1 MKKNSLF
8 RLFKYIGN
16 YKIYLIISLVCAL
29 VSNIL
34 TAFIPFIVGKA
45 IDRII
50 GQGRVDFPDLFKIII
65 ILAVVYGVSS
75 FFMWI
80 FTILANIISFRT
92 VRDIRNEAFDKIEKL
107 PLKYFDSN
115 AHGDIMS
122 RLTNDIDAIS
132 DGLFQG
138 ITQFYP
144 GIVTVI
150 CSIVLMFALSIKI
163 SLVILCMTPLCFVI
177 ASFITKRSNK
187 MFKEQQ
193 KTVGELNGYIEEIIG
208 NQKIVKVFGYEENS
222 QKKFNEINTRLY
234 KCGQQAQ
241 FYSSLTNPSTR
252 FVNNITYV
260 LVGVVG
266 GLLSVLNG
274 LSVGTI
280 SSFLTYST
288 QFSQPINN
296 ITSVATQLQAA
307 LASCERVFSIIDEV
321 QEVDDSKNTKEIIK
335 CNGNVDFQ
343 NVFFSY
349 VKEVPLIN
357 NFSADIKKGN
367 TIAIVGPTGAGKTTI
382 VNLLMRFYDIN
393 AGNIM
398 IDGTNIYEIKRN
410 NLRRLFGM
418 VLQDTWLFEGTIR
431 ENISYGKQEASQC
444 EIEKAAKEAYV
455 HNFIKRLPE
464 GYDTVITEAGS
475 NLSEGQKQL
484 LTIARVMLINPPMLI
499 LDEATSNID
508 TRTEAKIQSAFQVMM
523 NGKTS
528 FVIAHRLSTIRNA
541 DIILVMNNG
550 EIVERGN
557 HEELLNKGG
566 FYAKLYKSQF
576 ESRESY

>member
-16 YKIYLIISLVCAL
+16 YKIYLVISLVCAL
-29 VSNIL
+29 ISNVL
-34 TAFIPFIVGKA
+34 TAFIPFIVGKG

-50 GQGRVDFPDLFKIII
+50 GQGRVNFHDLFKIII

-80 FTILANIISFRT
+80 FTIVANIISFRT

-144 GIVTVI
+144 GIVTVV
-150 CSIVLMFALSIKI
+150 CSIVLMFSLSIKVT
-163 SLVILCMTPLCFVI
+163 LVILCMTPLCFVI

-193 KTVGELNGYIEEIIG
+193 KTVGKLNGYIEEIIG
-208 NQKIVKVFGYEENS
+208 NQKVVRIFGYEKAS
-222 QKKFNEINTRLY
+222 QEKFNEINTRLY

-321 QEVDDSKNTKEIIK
+321 QEVDDSKNTKEIVN

-398 IDGTNIYEIKRN
+398 IDGTNIYEMKRN

-431 ENISYGKQEASQC
+431 ENISYGKQEASQY
-444 EIEKAAKEAYV
+444 EIEKAAKAAYV
-455 HNFIKRLPE
+455 HNFIKKLPE

-508 TRTEAKIQSAFQVMM
+508 TRTEAKIQRAFNTMM
-523 NGKTS
+523 DRKTS

-541 DIILVMNNG
+541 NIILVMNNG

-557 HEELLNKGG
+557 HEKLLNKGG

-576 ESRESY
+576 ESR